1 MAYTRTTWVKNQTPL
16 SAENFNN
23 IEDALTQLD
32 KLIYLDSSG
41 VCQVGD
47 SKGVQVASLNSL
59 GDVTTSSGASLNT
72 LNSDLNDFQNN
83 FISTY
88 IDVTGDGK
96 NYFYYSPIPNYKLVS
111 MVQMND
117 PDVAVDNLA
126 YFNDNNIYI
135 VRLINSME
143 VGKIYSFHVFYVK
156 FGING

>member
-1 MAYTRTTWVKNQTPL
+1 MPPLKNGVNQYR
-16 SAENFNN
+16 NN
-23 IEDALTQLD
+23 PI
-32 KLIYLDSSG
+32 LIYII
-41 VCQVGD
+41 Q
-47 SKGVQVASLNSL
+47 Q
-59 GDVTTSSGASLNT
+59 
-72 LNSDLNDFQNN
+72 NSDLNDFQNN